1 MPPRSAKK
9 ALSPVMAS
17 VILLCIT
24 IAVSL
29 ATVAWIK
36 GLPTPDVHSEEL
48 HATNHQWGPNSAYI
62 DVTLNNTGTQ
72 SVSLSRVTVNS
83 QPATVIY
90 IFGSSQLN
98 SGESAIIRIS
108 STFTPET
115 TCQLV
120 FQTAKSNRIYYSAT
134 A

>member
-1 MPPRSAKK
+1 MFPHNTRK
-9 ALSPVMAS
+9 ALSPVMAT

-29 ATVAWIK
+29 ATVAWIN
-36 GLPTPDVHSEEL
+36 GLPTPDVNSEEL
-48 HATNHQWGPNSAYI
+48 HATKHQWGPNSAYI
-62 DVTLNNTGTQ
+62 DVTLNNTGAQ

-83 QPATVIY
+83 QPATVLY

-98 SGESAIIRIS
+98 SGESAIMRIS

-115 TCQLV
+115 TCQLT
-120 FQTAKSNRIYYSAT
+120 FQTAKGNKFYYTAT